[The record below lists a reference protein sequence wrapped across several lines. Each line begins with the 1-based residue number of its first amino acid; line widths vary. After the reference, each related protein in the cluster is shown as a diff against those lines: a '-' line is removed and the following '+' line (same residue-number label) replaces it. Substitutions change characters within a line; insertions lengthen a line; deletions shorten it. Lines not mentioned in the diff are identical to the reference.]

1 MLLAHWKLTDMC
13 LAIPALVVS
22 IKEEDKAIVELDGV
36 RKEILLTLTPEA
48 VVGDYVIVHVGYAIG
63 MLDPDEAQQT
73 LQLFGELAAMSENA
87 T

>member
-1 MLLAHWKLTDMC
+1 MC

-22 IKEEDKAIVELDGV
+22 IQEEDKAIVELDGV

-48 VVGDYVIVHVGYAIG
+48 GVGDYVIVHVGYAIG

-73 LQLFGELAAMSENA
+73 LQLFGEMAALREPA